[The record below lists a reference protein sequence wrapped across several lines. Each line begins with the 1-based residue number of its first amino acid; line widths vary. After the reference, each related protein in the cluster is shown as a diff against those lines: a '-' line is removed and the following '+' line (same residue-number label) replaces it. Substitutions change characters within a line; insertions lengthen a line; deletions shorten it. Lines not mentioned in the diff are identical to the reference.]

1 MSRRGHVYKRGGS
14 WTYVLDTSLPGQRRR
29 QRSKG
34 GYRTKRDALAALNEA
49 HGALHR
55 GLYVEPSK
63 LSIKTFLHDHWLPA
77 IEAGLRK
84 STFEGYRSAIRSHVL
99 PRLGEMRIQALTP
112 DQLNAFYGDLLRE
125 GRCDGKGGLSPK
137 TVHNVHVMLH
147 KALHDAVRW
156 NYLPRNVA
164 EFADPPRQTSS
175 GKAMRTWTPDE
186 LRGFLNFVTDDPLHA
201 AWVLAANTGMRR
213 GEVLGLRWQD
223 MDFDRRRLAIRQTII
238 SIDYRVEISEP
249 KTARGRR
256 SVALDTGT
264 VTALRAHRATQN
276 QQKLML
282 GEAYQDLGLVFCR
295 EDGSPV
301 HPDRFTQMFDKHVK
315 DSGLPRIRLHD
326 LRHTHATLALAAGIH
341 PKVVSER
348 LGHSTVAF
356 TMDVY
361 SHAIP
366 SMEAEAAETIA
377 NLVRGTNPAQ
387 GGR

>member
-1 MSRRGHVYKRGGS
+1 VSRRGHVYKRGDS
-14 WTYVLDTSLPGQRRR
+14 WTFILDTSLPGQRRR
-29 QRSKG
+29 QKSKG

-49 HGALHR
+49 QSALQR
-55 GLYVEPSK
+55 GIYVEPSK
-63 LSIKTFLHDHWLPA
+63 LSVETFLLDHWLPA
-77 IEAGLRK
+77 VESGLRK
-84 STFEGYRSAIRSHVL
+84 STLQGYRSAISNYVL
-99 PRLGEMRIQALTP
+99 PRLGETRLQAVTP
-112 DQLNAFYGDLLRE
+112 DQLNAFYGELLKT
-125 GRCDGKGGLSPK
+125 GRKDGKSGLSPK
-137 TVHNVHVMLH
+137 TIHNIHVMLH

-156 NYLPRNVA
+156 SYLPRNVA
-164 EFADPPRQTSS
+164 QFSDPPKQTSS

-186 LRGFLNFVTDDPLHA
+186 LRSFLEYVGNDPYYA
-201 AWVLAANTGMRR
+201 AWVLAASTGMRR

-223 MDFDRRRLAIRQTII
+223 IDFDRRRLAIRQTII
-238 SIDYRVEISEP
+238 SVDYRVETSEP

-256 SVALDTGT
+256 SVALDSGT
-264 VTALRAHRATQN
+264 VTALRAHRAAQN
-276 QQKLML
+276 QEKLKL

-295 EDGSPV
+295 ADGTPV

-377 NLVRGTNPAQ
+377 NLVRGSGP
-387 GGR
+387 

>member
-1 MSRRGHVYKRGGS
+1 MSRHGHVYKRGDS
-14 WTYVLDTSLPGQRRR
+14 WTYVLDVSLPGQRRR
-29 QRSKG
+29 QKSKG
-34 GYRTKRDALAALNEA
+34 GYRTKRDALSALNEA
-49 HGALHR
+49 QGALQR
-55 GLYVEPSK
+55 GVYVEPSR
-63 LSIKTFLHDHWLPA
+63 LTIKMFLIDHWLPA
-77 IEAGLRK
+77 IKSRLRK
-84 STFEGYRSAIRSHVL
+84 STLEGYRSSIRSHVL
-99 PRLGEMRIQALTP
+99 PRLGELLLQALTP
-112 DQLNAFYGDLLRE
+112 DQLNAFYSELLEE
-125 GRCDGKGGLSPK
+125 GRRNGKGGLSPK

-164 EFADPPRQTSS
+164 QFADPPRQTSS
-175 GKAMRTWTPDE
+175 GKAMRAWSPGE
-186 LRGFLNFVTDDPLHA
+186 LRSFLLLVENDPHFA

-223 MDFDRRRLAIRQTII
+223 IDFDRRRLAIRQTII
-238 SIDYRVEISEP
+238 SIDYQVEISEP

-256 SVALDTGT
+256 SVALDSGT
-264 VTALRAHRATQN
+264 VAALRSHRVAQN
-276 QQKLML
+276 QQKLKL
-282 GEAYQDLGLVFCR
+282 GEAYQDFGLVFCR
-295 EDGSPV
+295 EDGTPI

-377 NLVRGTNPAQ
+377 NLVRGS
-387 GGR
+387 GK

>member
-1 MSRRGHVYKRGGS
+1 MSRRGHVYKRGDA
-14 WTYVLDTSLPGQRRR
+14 WTYVLDISLPGQRRR
-29 QRSKG
+29 QKSKG

-49 HGALHR
+49 QGALQR

-63 LSIKTFLHDHWLPA
+63 LSIKTFLVDHWLPA
-77 IEAGLRK
+77 IESGLRK
-84 STFEGYRSAIRSHVL
+84 STFEGYRSSVRRHVL
-99 PRLGEMRIQALTP
+99 PRLGDMRLQALTP
-112 DQLNAFYGDLLRE
+112 DQMNAFYGELLRE
-125 GRCDGKGGLSPK
+125 GRSDGKGGLSPK

-186 LRGFLNFVTDDPLHA
+186 LGSFLRSVEDDPYYA

-223 MDFDRRRLAIRQTII
+223 IDFDRRRLSIRQTII
-238 SIDYRVEISEP
+238 SIDYQVEISEP

-256 SVALDTGT
+256 SVALDSGT
-264 VTALRAHRATQN
+264 VTALRAHRAAQN
-276 QQKLML
+276 QQKLKL

-295 EDGSPV
+295 EDGSSI

-315 DSGLPRIRLHD
+315 ESGLPRIRLHD

-377 NLVRGTNPAQ
+377 NLVRGS
-387 GGR
+387 GK

>member
-1 MSRRGHVYKRGGS
+1 
-14 WTYVLDTSLPGQRRR
+14 
-29 QRSKG
+29 
-34 GYRTKRDALAALNEA
+34 
-49 HGALHR
+49 
-55 GLYVEPSK
+55 
-63 LSIKTFLHDHWLPA
+63 LSIKTFLLDHWLPA
-77 IEAGLRK
+77 VEVGLRH
-84 STFEGYRSAIRSHVL
+84 STVQGYRSAIRNYVV
-99 PRLGEMRIQALTP
+99 PRLGEILIQALTP

-125 GRCDGKGGLSPK
+125 GRCKGKGGLSPK

-156 NYLPRNVA
+156 SYLPRNVA
-164 EFADPPRQTSS
+164 EYSDPPKQTSS
-175 GKAMRTWTPDE
+175 GKAMRTWTPEE
-186 LRGFLNFVTDDPLHA
+186 LRSFLAHVEDDSYFA
-201 AWVLAANTGMRR
+201 AWVLASNTGMRR

-223 MDFDRRRLAIRQTII
+223 IDFDRRRLSIRQTII
-238 SIDYRVEISEP
+238 SVDYKVEVGEP

-256 SVALDTGT
+256 TVALDSRT

-276 QQKLML
+276 ELKIKLR
-282 GEAYQDLGLVFCR
+282 EAWEDLGLVFCQ
-295 EDGSPV
+295 ENGSPL
-301 HPDRFTQMFDKHVK
+301 HPDRFTQMFDKHVR

-377 NLVRGTNPAQ
+377 NLVRGSGP
-387 GGR
+387 

>member
-1 MSRRGHVYKRGGS
+1 MSRQGHVYKRGDS
-14 WTYVLDTSLPGQRRR
+14 WTYVLDVSLPGQRRR
-29 QRSKG
+29 QKSKG
-34 GYRTKRDALAALNEA
+34 GYRTKRDALSALNEA
-49 HGALHR
+49 QGALQR
-55 GLYVEPSK
+55 GLYVEPSR
-63 LSIKTFLHDHWLPA
+63 LTIETFLNDHWLPA
-77 IEAGLRK
+77 IKSRLRK
-84 STFEGYRSAIRSHVL
+84 STFEGYRSSIRSHVL
-99 PRLGEMRIQALTP
+99 PRLGEALLQALSP
-112 DQLNAFYGDLLRE
+112 DQLNAFYSELLEE
-125 GRCDGKGGLSPK
+125 GRRKGKGGLSPK

-156 NYLPRNVA
+156 SYLPRNVA
-164 EFADPPRQTSS
+164 QFADPPRQTSS
-175 GKAMRTWTPDE
+175 GKAMRAWSPAE
-186 LRGFLNFVTDDPLHA
+186 LRSFLQLVEKDPHSA

-223 MDFDRRRLAIRQTII
+223 IDFDRRRLAIRQTII
-238 SIDYRVEISEP
+238 SIDYQVEISEP

-256 SVALDTGT
+256 SIALDSGT
-264 VTALRAHRATQN
+264 LTALRSHRVAQN
-276 QQKLML
+276 QQKLKL
-282 GEAYQDLGLVFCR
+282 GEAYQDFGLVFCR
-295 EDGSPV
+295 EDGTPI

-315 DSGLPRIRLHD
+315 ESGLPRIRLHD

-377 NLVRGTNPAQ
+377 NLVRGSGP
-387 GGR
+387 

>member
-1 MSRRGHVYKRGGS
+1 MSRRGTVYKRGES
-14 WTYVLDTSLPGQRRR
+14 WTYVLDVSLPGQRRR
-29 QRSKG
+29 QKSKG

-49 HGALHR
+49 QASLQR

-63 LSIKTFLHDHWLPA
+63 LSVKTFLIDHWLPA
-77 IEAGLRK
+77 IEAGLRP
-84 STFEGYRSAIRSHVL
+84 STLQGYRSAIKTYVL
-99 PRLGEMRIQALTP
+99 PRLGEMRLQALTP
-112 DQLNAFYGDLLRE
+112 DQLNAFYGELLRE
-125 GRCDGKGGLSPK
+125 GRRNGKAPLSPK
-137 TVHNVHVMLH
+137 TVRNVHVMLH

-156 NYLPRNVA
+156 GYLPRNVA
-164 EFADPPRQTSS
+164 EFSDPPKQRSS
-175 GKAMRTWTPDE
+175 GKAMRTWTPAE
-186 LRGFLNFVTDDPLHA
+186 LRSFLESVAGDPYYA
-201 AWVLAANTGMRR
+201 AWVLAASTGMRR

-223 MDFDRRRLAIRQTII
+223 IDFDRRRLAIRQTII
-238 SIDYRVEISEP
+238 SIDYQVEISEP

-256 SVALDTGT
+256 SVALDSGT
-264 VTALRAHRATQN
+264 VTALRTHRAAQN
-276 QQKLML
+276 QLKLKL
-282 GEAYQDLGLVFCR
+282 GEAYQDLGLIFCR
-295 EDGSPV
+295 DDGTPV
-301 HPDRFTQMFDKHVK
+301 HPDRFTQMFDKHVR

-377 NLVRGTNPAQ
+377 NLVRGNKPAQ

>member
-1 MSRRGHVYKRGGS
+1 MSRRGHVYKRGDS
-14 WTYVLDTSLPGQRRR
+14 WTYVLDISLPGQRRR
-29 QRSKG
+29 QKSKG

-49 HGALHR
+49 QGALQR

-63 LSIKTFLHDHWLPA
+63 LSMRTFLIDHWLPA
-77 IEAGLRK
+77 IEAGLRQ
-84 STFEGYRSAIRSHVL
+84 STLQGYRSAITNYVL
-99 PRLGEMRIQALTP
+99 PRLGDTRLQALTP
-112 DQLNAFYGDLLRE
+112 DQLNAFYGELLRA
-125 GRCDGKGGLSPK
+125 GRRDGKTGLSPK
-137 TVHNVHVMLH
+137 TVHNVHVLLH

-156 NYLPRNVA
+156 SYLPRNVA
-164 EFADPPRQTSS
+164 EYSDPPKQTSS
-175 GKAMRTWTPDE
+175 GKAMRTWAPAE
-186 LRGFLNFVTDDPLHA
+186 LRSFLEYVQDDAYYA

-213 GEVLGLRWQD
+213 GEVLGVRWQD
-223 MDFDRRRLAIRQTII
+223 IDFDRRRLAIRQTII
-238 SIDYRVEISEP
+238 SIDYRVEIGEP

-256 SVALDTGT
+256 SVALDSGT
-264 VTALRAHRATQN
+264 VTALRAHRVKQN
-276 QQKLML
+276 QLKLML
-282 GEAYQDLGLVFCR
+282 GEAWQDNDLVFCR
-295 EDGSPV
+295 DDGTPV
-301 HPDRFTQMFDKHVK
+301 HPDRFTQMFDKHVR

-377 NLVRGTNPAQ
+377 RLVRSSDQ
-387 GGR
+387 

>member
-1 MSRRGHVYKRGGS
+1 MSRRGHVYKRGDS
-14 WTYVLDTSLPGQRRR
+14 WTFILDTSLPGQRRR
-29 QRSKG
+29 QKSKG
-34 GYRTKRDALAALNEA
+34 GYRTKRDALKALNEA
-49 HGALHR
+49 QSTVQR
-55 GLYVEPSK
+55 GIYVEPSK
-63 LSIKTFLHDHWLPA
+63 LSVKTFLVDHWLPA
-77 IEAGLRK
+77 IESGLRK
-84 STFEGYRSAIRSHVL
+84 STFEGYRSAIRSHVISH
-99 PRLGEMRIQALTP
+99 LGEMRLQALTP
-112 DQLNAFYGDLLRE
+112 DSLNAFYATLLKE
-125 GRCDGKGGLSPK
+125 GRRDGKGGLSPK

-164 EFADPPRQTSS
+164 EFSDPPRQTSS
-175 GKAMRTWTPDE
+175 GKAMRTWTPEE
-186 LRGFLNFVTDDPLHA
+186 LRSFLQVVENDPLFA
-201 AWVLAANTGMRR
+201 AWVLSASTGMRR

-223 MDFDRRRLAIRQTII
+223 IDFDRRRLAIRQTII

-264 VTALRAHRATQN
+264 VTALRAHRASQN
-276 QQKLML
+276 QEKLIL
-282 GEAYQDLGLVFCR
+282 GEAYQDMGLVFCR
-295 EDGSPV
+295 ADGTPV
-301 HPDRFTQMFDKHVK
+301 HPDRFTQMFDKHVR
-315 DSGLPRIRLHD
+315 DSGIPRIRLHD

-366 SMEAEAAETIA
+366 SMEAEAADTIA
-377 NLVRGTNPAQ
+377 NLVRGS
-387 GGR
+387 GK

>member
-1 MSRRGHVYKRGGS
+1 M
-14 WTYVLDTSLPGQRRR
+14 
-29 QRSKG
+29 
-34 GYRTKRDALAALNEA
+34 
-49 HGALHR
+49 
-55 GLYVEPSK
+55 
-63 LSIKTFLHDHWLPA
+63 
-77 IEAGLRK
+77 
-84 STFEGYRSAIRSHVL
+84 L
-99 PRLGEMRIQALTP
+99 PRLGETRLQALTP
-112 DQLNAFYGDLLRE
+112 DQLNAFYGELLRV
-125 GRCDGKGGLSPK
+125 GRRDGKSGLSPK

-156 NYLPRNVA
+156 GYLPRNVA
-164 EFADPPRQTSS
+164 EFSGPPKQTSS
-175 GKAMRTWTPDE
+175 GKVMRTWTPDE
-186 LRGFLNFVTDDPLHA
+186 LRSFLEHVSNDPNYA

-223 MDFDRRRLAIRQTII
+223 IDFDRRRLSIRQTII

-256 SVALDTGT
+256 SVALDSGT
-264 VTALRAHRATQN
+264 VTALRAHRAGQN
-276 QQKLML
+276 QLKLML
-282 GEAYQDLGLVFCR
+282 GEAWQDNDLVFCR
-295 EDGSPV
+295 DDGSPI

-361 SHAIP
+361 SHAVP

-377 NLVRGTNPAQ
+377 NLVRGT
-387 GGR
+387 GK

>member
-1 MSRRGHVYKRGGS
+1 MDLHPRH
-14 WTYVLDTSLPGQRRR
+14 TSLPGQRRR

-34 GYRTKRDALAALNEA
+34 GYRTKRDALKALNEA
-49 HGALHR
+49 QSTVQR
-55 GLYVEPSK
+55 GIYVEPSK
-63 LSIKTFLHDHWLPA
+63 LSVKTFLVDHWLPA
-77 IEAGLRK
+77 IESGLRK
-84 STFEGYRSAIRSHVL
+84 STFQGYHSAICSHVI
-99 PRLGEMRIQALTP
+99 PRLGEMRLQALTS
-112 DQLNAFYGDLLRE
+112 DGLNAFYATLLKE
-125 GRCDGKGGLSPK
+125 GRRDGKGGLSPK

-156 NYLPRNVA
+156 NHLPRNVA
-164 EFADPPRQTSS
+164 EFSDPPRQTSS
-175 GKAMRTWTPDE
+175 GKAMRTWTPEE
-186 LRGFLNFVTDDPLHA
+186 LRNFLRFVENDPLFA
-201 AWVLAANTGMRR
+201 AWVLSASTGMRR

-223 MDFDRRRLAIRQTII
+223 IDFDRRRLAICQTII

-256 SVALDTGT
+256 SVALDSGT
-264 VTALRAHRATQN
+264 VTALRAHRASQN
-276 QQKLML
+276 QEKLKL
-282 GEAYQDLGLVFCR
+282 GEVYQDLGLVFCR
-295 EDGSPV
+295 ADGTPV

-315 DSGLPRIRLHD
+315 DSGIPRIRLHD

-366 SMEAEAAETIA
+366 SMEAKAAETIA
-377 NLVRGTNPAQ
+377 NLVRGS
-387 GGR
+387 GK

>member
-1 MSRRGHVYKRGGS
+1 MSRRGHVYKRGGA
-14 WTYVLDTSLPGQRRR
+14 WTYVLDISLPGQRRR
-29 QRSKG
+29 QKSKG

-49 HGALHR
+49 QGALQR

-63 LSIKTFLHDHWLPA
+63 LSVKTFLLDHWLPA
-77 IEAGLRK
+77 IEAGLRH
-84 STFEGYRSAIRSHVL
+84 STLQGYRGAIRTYVL
-99 PRLGEMRIQALTP
+99 PRLGETRLQALTP
-112 DQLNAFYGDLLRE
+112 DQLNAYYGELLHE
-125 GRCDGKGGLSPK
+125 GRKGGKGGLSPK

-156 NYLPRNVA
+156 SYLPRNVA
-164 EFADPPRQTSS
+164 EFSDPPKQTSS
-175 GKAMRTWTPDE
+175 GKAMRTWTPAE
-186 LRGFLNFVTDDPLHA
+186 LRTFFDCVSDDPYNV

-223 MDFDRRRLAIRQTII
+223 IDFDRRRLSIRQTII
-238 SIDYRVEISEP
+238 SIDYRVEIGEP

-256 SVALDTGT
+256 SVALDSGT
-264 VTALRAHRATQN
+264 VTALRAHRAAQN
-276 QQKLML
+276 QLKLKL
-282 GEAYQDLGLVFCR
+282 GEAWHDNDLVFCR
-295 EDGSPV
+295 ADGTPL
-301 HPDRFTQMFDKHVK
+301 HPDRFTQMFDKRVR

-377 NLVRGTNPAQ
+377 NLVRGS
-387 GGR
+387 GK

>member
-1 MSRRGHVYKRGGS
+1 MSRQGHVYKRGGS
-14 WTYVLDTSLPGQRRR
+14 WTYVLDVSLPGQRRR
-29 QRSKG
+29 QKSKG
-34 GYRTKRDALAALNEA
+34 GYRTKRDALSALNEA
-49 HGALHR
+49 QGALQR
-55 GLYVEPSK
+55 GLYVEPSR
-63 LSIKTFLHDHWLPA
+63 LTLKTFLIDHWLPA
-77 IEAGLRK
+77 IKSRLRK
-84 STFEGYRSAIRSHVL
+84 STFEGYRSSIRSHVL
-99 PRLGEMRIQALTP
+99 PRLGEVLLQALSP
-112 DQLNAFYGDLLRE
+112 DQLNAFYSELLE
-125 GRCDGKGGLSPK
+125 KGRRNGKGGLSPK

-164 EFADPPRQTSS
+164 QFADPPRQTSS
-175 GKAMRTWTPDE
+175 GKAMRAWSPGE
-186 LRGFLNFVTDDPLHA
+186 LRSFLQLVEKDPHFA

-223 MDFDRRRLAIRQTII
+223 IDFDRRRLAIRQTII
-238 SIDYRVEISEP
+238 SIDYQVEISEP

-256 SVALDTGT
+256 SIALDSGT
-264 VTALRAHRATQN
+264 VTALRSHRVAQN
-276 QQKLML
+276 QQKLKL
-282 GEAYQDLGLVFCR
+282 GEAYQDFGLVFCR
-295 EDGSPV
+295 EDGTPI

-315 DSGLPRIRLHD
+315 ESGLPRIRLHD

-377 NLVRGTNPAQ
+377 NLVRGSGP
-387 GGR
+387 